1 MCITL
6 YPDVSQHH
14 NKADRY
20 LWCQML
26 WAGVLQAGQG
36 RAGWCRD
43 INDPLSLWPQS
54 MQPGTNGSW
63 APTPTFRFTFIHLHF
78 AVLFIWNKELWS
90 QRRGKILM
98 PYLDVW
104 FYQSVE
110 NCEILNNFCI
120 RVVNSA
126 SQHLSRILSNFRRG
140 ECEGQTQKWFRR
152 EGK

>member
-1 MCITL
+1 MYHNITTKL
-6 YPDVSQHH
+6 IDICGARCCGRV
-14 NKADRY
+14 R
-20 LWCQML
+20 
-26 WAGVLQAGQG
+26 AGQG
-36 RAGWCRD
+36 WAGRCRD

-63 APTPTFRFTFIHLHF
+63 APTPTFTFTFIHLHF
-78 AVLFIWNKELWS
+78 AVLVLFIWNQELWS

-104 FYQSVE
+104 FYQSDE

>member
-26 WAGVLQAGQG
+26 WEGAGWAGQG
-36 RAGWCRD
+36 WAVSRYQWSIVTVATINATRD
-43 INDPLSLWPQS
+43 KWELS
-54 MQPGTNGSW
+54 TN
-63 APTPTFRFTFIHLHF
+63 TNIYIHTFIHLHF
-78 AVLFIWNKELWS
+78 AVIFIWNQELWS

>member
-1 MCITL
+1 MYHNITTKL
-6 YPDVSQHH
+6 IDICGARCCGRVR
-14 NKADRY
+14 AG
-20 LWCQML
+20 LG
-26 WAGVLQAGQG
+26 WAG
-36 RAGWCRD
+36 RCRD

-63 APTPTFRFTFIHLHF
+63 APTFTFIHLYIYTLQYYSSGIRNYEVKGEVH
-78 AVLFIWNKELWS
+78 
-90 QRRGKILM
+90 RILI

-104 FYQSVE
+104 FYQSDE